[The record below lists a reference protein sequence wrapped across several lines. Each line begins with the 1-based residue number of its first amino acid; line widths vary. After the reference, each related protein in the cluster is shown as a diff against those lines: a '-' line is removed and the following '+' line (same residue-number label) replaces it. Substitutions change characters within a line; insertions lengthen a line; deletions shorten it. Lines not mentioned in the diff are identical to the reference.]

1 MVTGII
7 SAGTFL
13 LGPSWLSRALLV
25 AAAAGLAVLSAALA
39 VRLIIFRSSVA
50 ASIQAPERVFVFFTI
65 MAGIDV
71 PGVWLAA
78 AGHLLATAILAGLAA
93 AVRLVL
99 TYGVPACCSP
109 GSATRSS
116 AAPTAPGCC
125 GWSAPGPSRSQARG
139 ASVTGGL
146 RCAALRRCQ

>member
-50 ASIQAPERVFVFFTI
+50 AGIQAPERVFAFFTI
-65 MAGIDV
+65 VAGIDV

-99 TYGVPACCSP
+99 TYGVPASLLL
-109 GSATRSS
+109 TRERDPVLGGANGAWLLWVVGAQSLS
-116 AAPTAPGCC
+116 VA
-125 GWSAPGPSRSQARG
+125 GP
-139 ASVTGGL
+139 
-146 RCAALRRCQ
+146 RR

>member
-50 ASIQAPERVFVFFTI
+50 AGIQAPERVFAFFTI
-65 MAGIDV
+65 VAGIDV
-71 PGVWLAA
+71 PGVWLDPRRVICWPRRSWPAW
-78 AGHLLATAILAGLAA
+78 LLL
-93 AVRLVL
+93 
-99 TYGVPACCSP
+99 
-109 GSATRSS
+109 
-116 AAPTAPGCC
+116 
-125 GWSAPGPSRSQARG
+125 
-139 ASVTGGL
+139 
-146 RCAALRRCQ
+146 